1 MIDTILFDLDGT
13 LLPLNM
19 ERFIQLY
26 FGEMGRYFADLI
38 EPKQLAKKIWA
49 ATDRMVASTEFRTNE
64 DVFWEHFGS
73 LIDGD
78 LANYQKRLY
87 DYYEIG
93 FLKTKGATE
102 DQPAMVAA
110 VKSLQMKGYDL
121 IVATNPIFP
130 EKAIHHRIRWAG
142 FEPDDFAYIPS
153 YEHNHFCKPQ
163 PHFYREVLRETGKK
177 PEQCLMVGNDAQEDL
192 VAAEVGIG
200 TYLIT
205 DYLIDRSAGAYQAG
219 YQGTYQDFLEFVEQL
234 PPVGE
239 V

>member
-49 ATDRMVASTEFRTNE
+49 ATDCMVANTELRTNE
-64 DVFWEHFGS
+64 DVFWKHFGS
-73 LIDGD
+73 LVDGD
-78 LANYQKRLY
+78 LAAYQKRLN

-93 FLKTKGATE
+93 FLTTKGATE
-102 DQPAMVAA
+102 DQPAMAAA
-110 VKSLQMKGYDL
+110 VKSLQAKGYDL

-142 FEPDDFAYIPS
+142 FEPGDFSYISS

-163 PHFYREVLRETGKK
+163 PHFYREVLQETGKR
-177 PEQCLMVGNDAQEDL
+177 PGQCLMVGNDAQEDL
-192 VAAEVGIG
+192 VAAEAGIQ
-200 TYLIT
+200 TYLVT
-205 DYLIDRSAGAYQAG
+205 DYLIDRSAGAFKTDYR
-219 YQGTYQDFLEFVEQL
+219 GTYQDFLGFVQGL
-234 PPVGE
+234 PAVG
-239 V
+239 